1 MSQVTVIAPRG
12 RHSPCVG
19 ICKLDDATGY
29 CLGCARTG
37 DEIGRW
43 SGMTEAQRDAIWDLL
58 PQRHEALSIT
68 MRLLPWTFE
77 EISAWVTRTVE
88 ERLGTWSIGVPG
100 ASAEFPCLPGRTLG
114 LSPTEAGVVAHA
126 EDGSFRLDLHEK
138 IRAFEFAAG
147 GPVVLGLPKAR
158 GALNAASAFSD
169 LGPDEAAVRASDRGA
184 HLFDMGLARRGSRF
198 CFRTSDGDLIA
209 QLAGLSGQPWTQV
222 MQNAGMAILGAN
234 PHRVVESKLAR
245 IEVYGP
251 IPTPGMASPE
261 GARTHFLPDR
271 IKLGEEGPPNLALP
285 DYALPVAT
293 FHPAG

>member
-1 MSQVTVIAPRG
+1 MSQVTVIAPRS

-19 ICKLDDATGY
+19 ICKLDEATGY

-43 SGMTEAQRDAIWDLL
+43 SGLNEAQRDAIWDLL
-58 PQRHEALSIT
+58 PQRHVALSIS

-77 EISAWVTRTVE
+77 EIGAWVVRTVE

-100 ASAEFPCLPGRTLG
+100 ASAEFPCLPGRNLRLTPTALG
-114 LSPTEAGVVAHA
+114 LEVHG
-126 EDGSFRLDLHEK
+126 EDGGFRIEVHDKL
-138 IRAFEFAAG
+138 RAFEFGAG

-158 GALNAASAFSD
+158 GALAAASSFVG
-169 LGPDEAAVRASDRGA
+169 LGLDDGALRAEHRGG
-184 HLFDMGLARRGSRF
+184 HLFDMGLARRSSRF
-198 CFRTSDGDLIA
+198 CFRTGDADLA
-209 QLAGLSGQPWTQV
+209 ARLAGLAGQPWTQV
-222 MQNAGMAILGAN
+222 LQNAGIAILAAN

-251 IPTPGMASPE
+251 IPAPGSASPE

-271 IKLGEEGPPNLALP
+271 IKLGEEGPADLALP
-285 DYALPVAT
+285 DYALPIAT
-293 FHPAG
+293 FYPA